1 MPPRVN
7 KLENPSPKDKPQQS
21 ELGVSPMAFIVI
33 SGFYPEP
40 NPDNSILY
48 EKSVPQELQP
58 AVLAAMG
65 WTSLGDVPVGESDL
79 TQDQAIKVMAILGD
93 PINSDLMYCLGLCS

>member
-1 MPPRVN
+1 
-7 KLENPSPKDKPQQS
+7 
-21 ELGVSPMAFIVI
+21 MAFIVI

-48 EKSVPQELQP
+48 EKVVPQELQQ

-65 WTSLGDVPVGESDL
+65 WNSLGDVPMGENDL
-79 TQDQAIKVMAILGD
+79 THDQSKAVMVLLGD
-93 PINSDLMYCLGLCS
+93 PINSELMYCMGLCS